1 MDIIAFC
8 SRNCLLMTLLF
19 QVKKKCNLQKYNN
32 TCYTALHPVLYFYL
46 LVLFVTT
53 YITSVW
59 GGFCGLFLCVFNP
72 THHFNS
78 KIGRGL
84 EYVHMYLVTLL
95 TDNLRIPSMFFFMS
109 VRNLHIMSNY
119 YNYKHFVY

>member
-8 SRNCLLMTLLF
+8 SRNCLHYFFRFKKNTIYRSIIIHVTLRCILF
-19 QVKKKCNLQKYNN
+19 YTF
-32 TCYTALHPVLYFYL
+32 TCLFYL
-46 LVLFVTT
+46 LQRISHL
-53 YITSVW
+53 S
-59 GGFCGLFLCVFNP
+59 GGFFCGLFLCVFNP